1 MEMKQ
6 LLLLMESAQQ
16 ERVSEDIH
24 DTEQFKKYL
33 QYMPNRG
40 PSDRLVGEIFRAAN
54 KIVYDHFNNGFGN
67 DWSEAAAFLMKH
79 INFPGNIVEMFL
91 TYGLGKPVEDHQHFK
106 NLEPLVNQMLQITL
120 DELDQMDPETPNPHD
135 MWKTDISPYDFLEPN
150 DENWGEE
157 DDEDGW

>member
-1 MEMKQ
+1 
-6 LLLLMESAQQ
+6 
-16 ERVSEDIH
+16 
-24 DTEQFKKYL
+24 
-33 QYMPNRG
+33 
-40 PSDRLVGEIFRAAN
+40 
-54 KIVYDHFNNGFGN
+54 
-67 DWSEAAAFLMKH
+67 
-79 INFPGNIVEMFL
+79 MFL